1 MNHED
6 RIDQRGNDMN
16 INQDENLKVNPRDVA
31 GEVRCIEVIGQNIVK
46 IQEAL
51 RTGGKRV
58 DCLQYLGK
66 IELNV
71 YLWADYFQTVMN
83 HYLEN
88 NDFSDF
94 TSSQYDETIHQYIV
108 ENVLHRIWNDVHDD
122 KGMVANYDPEQPF
135 LNYFRSKYA
144 WIKRDVLNR
153 LIRERPLVQSLDEL
167 NHETLRVRS
176 VSPMGAEQ
184 KTGRLDIG
192 ECRELIPEIISVIEQ
207 GKHLYTIQQ
216 MKKGSEEKLAYI
228 RMHVLNLI
236 VTLIKEICGNDV
248 EYWSLFFHGKERE
261 IFELLH
267 QELLDYVMSTPC
279 EKMRDISD
287 TTLKYYREVDVS
299 KEEDQRIR
307 FYKKGIKYLN
317 EIWCSYQLRTKGQ
330 EITEEMRKKELAR
343 LKMAKSRYLRPFLAA
358 LELKELNPDVLRG
371 YFSERG

>member
-108 ENVLHRIWNDVHDD
+108 EN
-122 KGMVANYDPEQPF
+122 
-135 LNYFRSKYA
+135 
-144 WIKRDVLNR
+144 
-153 LIRERPLVQSLDEL
+153 EL
-167 NHETLRVRS
+167 S
-176 VSPMGAEQ
+176 G
-184 KTGRLDIG
+184 
-192 ECRELIPEIISVIEQ
+192 IS
-207 GKHLYTIQQ
+207 H
-216 MKKGSEEKLAYI
+216 
-228 RMHVLNLI
+228 
-236 VTLIKEICGNDV
+236 
-248 EYWSLFFHGKERE
+248 
-261 IFELLH
+261 IF
-267 QELLDYVMSTPC
+267 
-279 EKMRDISD
+279 
-287 TTLKYYREVDVS
+287 
-299 KEEDQRIR
+299 QR
-307 FYKKGIKYLN
+307 K
-317 EIWCSYQLRTKGQ
+317 CT
-330 EITEEMRKKELAR
+330 A
-343 LKMAKSRYLRPFLAA
+343 
-358 LELKELNPDVLRG
+358 PDM
-371 YFSERG
+371 E